1 MNHYSYNNK
10 DLNKDLNNKEMK
22 LNINENINDIS
33 FSSISSLTSPKFKLL
48 DTSTSTISYN
58 ENEELNTSCNVQ
70 TIIEECPEIP
80 IVPLTTLELEILQN
94 FKNDE
99 NKYPINVNYL
109 TTVQSEINLS
119 MRSIL
124 CDWLVEVSEEYNLTP
139 QTFNLTI
146 KY

>member
-1 MNHYSYNNK
+1 MNHYSYNK